1 MQLLL
6 ALLMLMRLLVTAQ
19 VLLLRV
25 FRGNLA
31 ENLMGQD
38 NNPKTITIND
48 VEYDATTF
56 TDEQVILT
64 NHCLDLDRK
73 ISNMNFQLQ
82 QLQVGKDSF
91 LKMLTESLETVEVV
105 SD

>member
-1 MQLLL
+1 
-6 ALLMLMRLLVTAQ
+6 MLMRLLVTAQ

-38 NNPKTITIND
+38 NNSKTITIND

-73 ISNMNFQLQ
+73 ISNMNFQLTA
-82 QLQVGKDSF
+82 VTSG
-91 LKMLTESLETVEVV
+91 
-105 SD
+105 